1 MGTCQCGNSG
11 KVKKKS
17 YIMHGI
23 STSIAT
29 VKRGIKLVGESGFNK
44 QLVMGK
50 RIITTLI
57 YAQQLMIQLIL
68 KPRGQL
74 TTAVISQQK

>member
-1 MGTCQCGNSG
+1 
-11 KVKKKS
+11 
-17 YIMHGI
+17 MHGI

-44 QLVMGK
+44 QLAMAK

-57 YAQQLMIQLIL
+57 YAQQLMIQLIF